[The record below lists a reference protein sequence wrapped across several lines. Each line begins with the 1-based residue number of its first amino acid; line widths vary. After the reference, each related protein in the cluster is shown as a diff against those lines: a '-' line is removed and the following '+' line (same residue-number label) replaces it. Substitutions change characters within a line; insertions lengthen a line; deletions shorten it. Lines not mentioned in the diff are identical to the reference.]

1 MPPIQQQQTSRTGL
15 ITGLVIAI
23 VFALGFLIWAF
34 MSNAELN
41 KAQAKL
47 ESDKAKYDKVIG
59 SGALGDVSNLQAQFS
74 PDADKPRSGTLIDI
88 AGEQRGA
95 LVRLI
100 NGDASGS
107 EKKAVDDVNAAM
119 ALIKSTPALKGT
131 VIPQGTGLTG
141 VIKVLVAKAA
151 SDADTLAKA
160 DAAVKSAN
168 QQLQATLDSQK
179 AEIQKRDDAV
189 TAAQTSA
196 EKFIT
201 DAKAAIAEKQKQVDD
216 FAAKV
221 AASEKALTDAQA
233 KQQVEVQTLTGN
245 LEKTRKDYE
254 KVLSQL
260 SVFKPDTKESIIRN
274 VDATITQISPDNIC
288 YINLGFGDHISN
300 GMTFEVYG
308 KNEGVP
314 KLESGTDVQN
324 MPKGKGSIEVIN
336 VGQNSTQCRII
347 TTTPGTTIS
356 QGDLCVNI
364 VYDRNIKPTYFVYGN
379 FDMDQNGVA
388 TAGEAE
394 MIKNLITR
402 WGGKVADKV
411 SNDVDFVVMGKEP
424 SVPLYTPEELQNPI
438 TKQKQE
444 EAKAQ
449 VDAYDKIRNEAVSLQ
464 IPIMNQNRFL
474 YYTGYFETAK
484 K

>member
-15 ITGLVIAI
+15 ITALVISI

-34 MSNAELN
+34 MSNADLN
-41 KAQAKL
+41 KAQAQL
-47 ESDKAKYDKVIG
+47 DSQKAKYDKVIG
-59 SGALGDVSNLQAQFS
+59 AGVLGDVSNLQAQFS
-74 PDADKPRSGTLIDI
+74 PDPDKPRSGTLVEI
-88 AGEQRGA
+88 AAEQRGA
-95 LVRLI
+95 LVKLI

-131 VIPQGTGLTG
+131 TVPPNAGLTN
-141 VIKVLVAKAA
+141 VIQVLVSKVT
-151 SDADTLAKA
+151 SDADALAKA
-160 DAAVKSAN
+160 DAEVKAANQKLQAALASQKVEMEKRDQAVKEAQDSA
-168 QQLQATLDSQK
+168 SK
-179 AEIQKRDDAV
+179 AIA
-189 TAAQTSA
+189 
-196 EKFIT
+196 
-201 DAKAAIAEKQKQVDD
+201 DAKAAIDEKQKQVDD

-233 KQQVEVQTLTGN
+233 GQQVEVQTLKAN
-245 LEKTRKDYE
+245 LEKAKKDYE
-254 KVLSQL
+254 TLLTKNAQ
-260 SVFKPDTKESIIRN
+260 FKPNTKESIVRN
-274 VDATITQISPDNIC
+274 VDATITQVSPDNIC
-288 YINLGFGDHISN
+288 YINLGFGDHISS

-314 KLESGTDVQN
+314 KLESGTDTLN

-336 VGQNSTQCRII
+336 IGQNSTQCRII

-364 VYDRNIKPTYFVYGN
+364 VYDRNIKPTFFVYGK

-388 TAGEAE
+388 TEGEADVV
-394 MIKNLITR
+394 KSLITR
-402 WGGKVADKV
+402 WGGKIADKV

-424 SVPLYTPEELQNPI
+424 TIPLYTPDELQSPLI
-438 TKQKQE
+438 KQKLD
-444 EAKAQ
+444 EAKAAA
-449 VDAYDKIRNEAVSLQ
+449 DAYNKIRDEAVSLQ